1 MNYLNEFFE
10 LFLVGVLVLCMYF
23 LPACWS
29 RDVWESYFDL
39 TFILIYE
46 LNGTRITV
54 V

>member
-29 RDVWESYFDL
+29 RDAWADFFAYASYAYSPIS
-39 TFILIYE
+39 T
-46 LNGTRITV
+46 
-54 V
+54 